1 MTNLYAAGRRVF
13 DRLPARVQ
21 HGARGLLERRA
32 EKRAVD
38 DQAPFLALV
47 DAGINGFNGKRV
59 VEIGSDHAAATLRA
73 VTQLYTPAELIG
85 LNPAFPSRRV
95 AANARTEQAPAQ
107 DSGLPDQSIDA
118 VFSSSAFE
126 HIHGLADVLA
136 EMHRLLAP
144 GGLLYSH
151 FGPIWSTSYGHHLW
165 IEHEG
170 RILNYHNVI
179 LPPWC
184 HLLTDPGTVHDL
196 LAAQHGHDLAE
207 RMTDF
212 VFASPEQNQLMFDD
226 YQRIVDESPFQT
238 VFLKGYDAPNL
249 AALYPFARS
258 PSVLEALHARFPDH
272 HGFLY
277 DGITLLLRKE

>member
-1 MTNLYAAGRRVF
+1 MTNLHAAGRRVF
-13 DRLPARVQ
+13 EHLPARAQ

-32 EKRAVD
+32 TKRAVD

-47 DAGINGFNGKRV
+47 DAGIGGFDGKRV
-59 VEIGSDHAAATLRA
+59 VEIGPDWAAATLRA
-73 VTQLYTPAELIG
+73 VTELYAPAELIG

-95 AANARTEQAPAQ
+95 ADNARTEQVAAQ
-107 DSGLPDQSIDA
+107 HSGLPDESIDA

-126 HIHGLADVLA
+126 HIHGLPDVLE
-136 EMHRLLAP
+136 EMHRVLVP

-165 IEHEG
+165 IEHDG
-170 RILNYHNVI
+170 RTLNYHNVI

-184 HLLTDPGTVHDL
+184 HLLGDRDTVHDR
-196 LAAQHGHDLAE
+196 LAADHGHDLSE

-226 YQRIVDESPFQT
+226 YERIVDDSPFRA
-238 VFLKGYDAPNL
+238 VFLKGYDAPDL
-249 AALYPFARS
+249 AALYPSARS
-258 PSVLEALHARFPDH
+258 PAVLDALHERFPGR